1 MHKTYDFLCCL
12 YVKLYFVLKVYVI
25 KIRNMDKRAG
35 KNCGMKVILTA
46 GNCPELFFGSREEA
60 QEIRIRGKN
69 LNRRCLFYCRLC
81 CETATALTKKFKLI
95 SIKRAG

>member
-1 MHKTYDFLCCL
+1 
-12 YVKLYFVLKVYVI
+12 
-25 KIRNMDKRAG
+25 MDKSAG
-35 KNCGMKVILTA
+35 KTCDMTVILTMRS
-46 GNCPELFFGSREEA
+46 CSEFYFGSRNEA
-60 QEIRIRGKN
+60 REIRIEGKN